1 MESYKIAILIPAYNE
16 EKTIEKVISKVSLYG
31 DVIVVDDGSN
41 DNTFN
46 IAKNSK
52 AIVLKNKKN
61 LGYDMSLN
69 NGLKYIIDKNY
80 DYFITFD
87 ADNQHKSSELENFIN
102 HIYTGSYEA
111 IIGNRSKKNRFSE
124 KIFNLIFNYIY
135 NISDVLCGMKAYNVK
150 ILKSIHALDYRSSLG
165 TRLILLIAFNKY
177 NIKEI
182 DITVN
187 ERDDIARIGGIIK
200 SNYIIF
206 KTLFKVLIELIF
218 WKKRYA
224 K

>member
-16 EKTIEKVISKVSLYG
+16 EKTIENIISKVSFFG
-31 DVIVVDDGSN
+31 DVIVVDDGSI
-41 DNTFN
+41 DNTFE
-46 IAKNSK
+46 IAKSSK

-69 NGLKYIIDKNY
+69 IGLKYIIDNNY

-87 ADNQHKSSELENFIN
+87 ADNQHKSTELENFIN
-102 HIYTGSYEA
+102 HICNGSYEA
-111 IIGNRSKKNRFSE
+111 VIGNRSKKNRFSE
-124 KIFNLIFNYIY
+124 KLFNLIFNYIY
-135 NISDVLCGMKAYNVK
+135 NISDILCGMKAYNVA
-150 ILKSIHALDYRSSLG
+150 ILKSFHAFDFKSSLG
-165 TRLILLIAFNKY
+165 TRLILLIAFNKF

-182 DITVN
+182 DISVN
-187 ERDDIARIGGIIK
+187 EREDVARIGGIIK

-218 WKKRYA
+218 WKK
-224 K
+224 